1 MSDGDRLVEVDQAV
15 GGGQLAAPGNA
26 LEHRLGRTRE
36 AARLAAERRIVAR
49 QAAISGRAL
58 GGRSPSLCR
67 PRTSASR
74 SHPAAVAEHLTQLL
88 NALESIGDERGV
100 LPVGAQ
106 PNEQVAR
113 AVLEARGLAAVLQRL
128 GREARL
134 QLAWRCEGV
143 GSALDQA
150 LARYF
155 EEVL

>member
-1 MSDGDRLVEVDQAV
+1 VAGSSPPRATRLSIAS
-15 GGGQLAAPGNA
+15 A
-26 LEHRLGRTRE
+26 EHGKRLG
-36 AARLAAERRIVAR
+36 LQPNDDIVAR
-49 QAAISGRAL
+49 QAAISGRGL

-67 PRTSASR
+67 ARTSASR

-88 NALESIGDERGV
+88 NALESLGDERGV

-143 GSALDQA
+143 GSALQA
-150 LARYF
+150 ALIRYF
-155 EEVL
+155 KEIG